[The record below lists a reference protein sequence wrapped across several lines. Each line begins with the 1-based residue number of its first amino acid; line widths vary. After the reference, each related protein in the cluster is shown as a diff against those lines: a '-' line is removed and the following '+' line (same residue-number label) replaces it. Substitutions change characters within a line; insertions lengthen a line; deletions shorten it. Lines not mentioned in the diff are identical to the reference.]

1 MAKTQARR
9 APANRPAGKGG
20 SSRLYVFLALLIPTA
35 IVLLPSFI
43 VLTAAMV
50 PTLVAYMV
58 DGNRRKY
65 LAATVGAMNLAGSLF
80 FLVTL
85 WGDQHDLATAIAV
98 LNDVYGWLFAYGAAA
113 VGYGVFYV
121 MPTMTETLAKLS
133 AEQRLARLD
142 REMRELV
149 QEWGEPVMAPPE
161 E

>member
-1 MAKTQARR
+1 MAKTRARR
-9 APANRPAGKGG
+9 AATARPAGRGG
-20 SSRLYVFLALLIPTA
+20 SSRLYVFLALLVPTA

-43 VLTAAMV
+43 VLAAAMV
-50 PTLVAYMV
+50 PTLVAWMV
-58 DGNRRKY
+58 DANPRKY

-85 WGDQHDLATAIAV
+85 WGNQHDVAAAVAV
-98 LNDVYGWLFAYGAAA
+98 LHDVYGWLIAYGAAA

-142 REMRELV
+142 REMRQLV
-149 QEWGEPVMAPPE
+149 EEWGEPVTAPSAE
-161 E
+161 